1 MNKCSFYF
9 PYKAITENVLEFV
22 YRPVFEHMGQ
32 IVHDNIDNINN
43 RIVSILETQR
53 YVLLLKPT
61 PQQLQAAWKLL

>member
-32 IVHDNIDNINN
+32 IVHDNN
-43 RIVSILETQR
+43 RIDFILETRR
-53 YVLLLKPT
+53 YILLLKLT